1 MPCILFFIIFQIIMR
16 EKPEIPPS
24 AVAEAPPSEHSFTK
38 SFKEMWNNKNF
49 LILAASYAI
58 IYSLMISLSGIVG
71 NLLNPFGYTPAEISI
86 MAGSSL
92 FSGMIGAL
100 IVGWILDC
108 SSLYRKTLISIS
120 AFCVITMS
128 ATLITLK
135 FEGSFYCLLFSIA
148 SIGFICVSYFPAAIS
163 YGAEL
168 TFPM

>member
-1 MPCILFFIIFQIIMR
+1 MR

-24 AVAEAPPSEHSFTK
+24 AVAEAPPSEQSFTK

-49 LILAASYAI
+49 LILAASYAL

-108 SSLYRKTLISIS
+108 T
-120 AFCVITMS
+120 
-128 ATLITLK
+128 
-135 FEGSFYCLLFSIA
+135 
-148 SIGFICVSYFPAAIS
+148 
-163 YGAEL
+163 
-168 TFPM
+168 